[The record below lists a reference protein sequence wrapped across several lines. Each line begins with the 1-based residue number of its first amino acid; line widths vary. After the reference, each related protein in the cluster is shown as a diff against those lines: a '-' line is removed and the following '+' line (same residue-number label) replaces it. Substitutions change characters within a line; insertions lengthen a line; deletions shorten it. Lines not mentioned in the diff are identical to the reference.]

1 MPTRATCP
9 FETGAVCSDRR
20 SRPDARR
27 RRSPRSSRDDLR
39 NQRRQLP
46 PPCRTRAK
54 AQGCRTTAE
63 LRDNQRQQRLV
74 APRQSNPNLAL
85 ASNNPTKH
93 HPFVAVTNPHLDCR
107 ALSSRLSRYRI
118 KKASSCTDENT
129 SNGVTLCPIARRDSV
144 PSRRCPTEKA
154 DCLSETVSHSAL
166 YRKIA

>member
-1 MPTRATCP
+1 MISPTSARIRRKPPSSSSSSAPATSAAP
-9 FETGAVCSDRR
+9 LSSPPTGPSAIG
-20 SRPDARR
+20 A
-27 RRSPRSSRDDLR
+27 RSS
-39 NQRRQLP
+39 QI

-107 ALSSRLSRYRI
+107 ALSSRLSRYR
-118 KKASSCTDENT
+118 A
-129 SNGVTLCPIARRDSV
+129 GCP
-144 PSRRCPTEKA
+144 
-154 DCLSETVSHSAL
+154 AL
-166 YRKIA
+166 ANPEQIVRSIRWLEGAKD